1 MYMALLLLTAVPSG
15 LLCAQDLSN
24 LFKEVREAV
33 VVIATE
39 ETDLSMATGLQPA
52 SMKGLGSGVYIEDGK
67 ILTAAHVVQTANLV
81 LVKFFNGHESFANVV
96 ASSVQADV
104 ALLALEEEP
113 DGVTPVPVG
122 DSGPVEV
129 GQQVFV
135 VGAPYGLSY
144 TLTAGHI
151 SGRIQDQGLANVFTA
166 LEFFQTDAAINQG
179 NSGGPLFNL
188 RGEVIGIV
196 SSILSQSGGF
206 EGIGFATT
214 ANVVRKVLL
223 ENQSF
228 WWGADGLLLTDA
240 AAALFNVPQ
249 TAGFLVQHVA
259 DGSPADRLGLRPG
272 FVSITILE
280 QDLLI
285 GGDIV
290 LNIQGIEV
298 SSESLVQ
305 IQQSVSGLQDGQ
317 RLHID
322 VLRAGKVVTLEMR
335 L

>member
-1 MYMALLLLTAVPSG
+1 M
-15 LLCAQDLSN
+15 
-24 LFKEVREAV
+24 
-33 VVIATE
+33 
-39 ETDLSMATGLQPA
+39 
-52 SMKGLGSGVYIEDGK
+52 
-67 ILTAAHVVQTANLV
+67 
-81 LVKFFNGHESFANVV
+81 
-96 ASSVQADV
+96 
-104 ALLALEEEP
+104 
-113 DGVTPVPVG
+113 
-122 DSGPVEV
+122 
-129 GQQVFV
+129 
-135 VGAPYGLSY
+135 
-144 TLTAGHI
+144 
-151 SGRIQDQGLANVFTA
+151 
-166 LEFFQTDAAINQG
+166 
-179 NSGGPLFNL
+179 